1 MAERPRIL
9 LDCDPGHDDAVAIA
23 LALAHTELVG
33 VTTVGGNVDVAQT
46 TANALAVLDLFG
58 SDVPV
63 HQGLDEPIGGRRM
76 ARGQAIHGV
85 TGLDGADV
93 PRSTRS
99 VAGDDAVAYL
109 VDTIRAEEGLW
120 LVPTGPLTNVATM
133 LAVAPDVTGRL
144 AGISFMGGSAG
155 AGNRTAVAEF
165 NVWADPEAAAA
176 VVDCGA
182 RLVMSGLNLT
192 RQVPVTATLLER
204 LRAAGDIPRLFAGLL
219 GFYHDRCAE
228 RYVGDG
234 AALHDAL
241 AVLAVTH
248 PHLFTGEDRHV
259 VVETA
264 GSHTRGMTV
273 VDERPLREPEPPNCH
288 VLMTVDAPAVLEL
301 VISALTR

>member
-1 MAERPRIL
+1 MDSRPRIL

-23 LALAHTELVG
+23 LALAHTDLVG

-58 SDVPV
+58 ADVPV

-76 ARGQAIHGV
+76 TRGQMIHGE

-93 PRSTRS
+93 PRSTRAI
-99 VAGDDAVAYL
+99 AGDDAVGYL

-133 LAVAPDVTGRL
+133 LTVAPDVIARL
-144 AGISFMGGSAG
+144 AGISFMGGSAR

-182 RLVMSGLNLT
+182 RLIMSGLHLT
-192 RQVPVTATLLER
+192 RQVPVTAALLDR
-204 LRAAGDIPRLFAGLL
+204 LRSAGDVPRLFAGLL
-219 GFYHDRCAE
+219 GFYRDRCAE

-241 AVLAVTH
+241 AVLAITH
-248 PHLFTGEDRHV
+248 PQLFTGEDRHV

-273 VDERPLREPEPPNCH
+273 VDERELREPEPANCH
-288 VLMTVDAPAVLEL
+288 VLMTVDAPAALDL
-301 VISALTR
+301 VVTALAR